1 MPGLRLIATLL
12 AASGRQSDP
21 GASSRKAQDYGDGSP
36 ACQLTLTRFRGGGLR
51 RALAADL
58 GPVIG
63 AEPQKPKADSSGIS
77 ATSRKT
83 MRKSPTV
90 TRSEPATIAS

>member
-12 AASGRQSDP
+12 AASGRQSGP

-63 AEPQKPKADSSGIS
+63 AEPQKPEGGQ
-77 ATSRKT
+77 
-83 MRKSPTV
+83 
-90 TRSEPATIAS
+90 